1 MYTKIFFRNLRT
13 GSHFDIH
20 VSVSIRKVRKTCV
33 NRGYIGISTST
44 STSTSTSI
52 SISIRK
58 WKRFHS
64 LCLGNSGSHMFFL
77 LFLCLC
83 LCQSVNQPLQKSGNT
98 CTFSI
103 YTLFSP
109 FVDTFCEK
117 QETFISAFNKICFR
131 SPTENVKHWKLR
143 VK

>member
-44 STSTSTSI
+44 SI

-64 LCLGNSGSHMFFL
+64 LCLCLCLGNSGSHMFFL

-98 CTFSI
+98 CTFPI